1 MADDLK
7 YGYKGA
13 EPTQS
18 FGNNTG
24 VFDPND
30 INNLIANNK
39 WTTFG
44 QLELIQ
50 TQTFTTQL
58 NVDFISIDESI
69 YNVHFLT
76 FNGLELA
83 TNNNYMGARLS
94 NDGGSTFETANYQ
107 YAVQYYFTNG
117 SFGELKSTSTSSFER
132 FAWGDSGDVVNGY
145 CYFYNLGDN
154 SKYSFLT
161 HQCPTNIETSSGTGF
176 GYFGSQVYAVA
187 ETINAIRLFN
197 HNTGGNFQTQGT
209 ISLYGIR
216 YS

>member
-30 INNLIANNK
+30 INNLIADNK

-44 QLELIQ
+44 QLELIE
-50 TQTFTTQL
+50 TQTVS
-58 NVDFISIDESI
+58 NVSSIDFTNLGN
-69 YNVHFLT
+69 YNVHFFVINNHQVAVTNSRLGLR
-76 FNGLELA
+76 FYENGVLETGSVYQWAYQQQYSTGAEFRSNGNWSSIPIQIEQPIGFA
-83 TNNNYMGARLS
+83 T
-94 NDGGSTFETANYQ
+94 GGYT
-107 YAVQYYFTNG
+107 
-117 SFGELKSTSTSSFER
+117 
-132 FAWGDSGDVVNGY
+132 
-145 CYFYNLGDN
+145 YFYNLTDS

-161 HQCPTNIETSSGTGF
+161 NQHQRNSDAMIAEFGSGVMAQASTVTGF
-176 GYFGSQVYAVA
+176 QLAMYDSSNY
-187 ETINAIRLFN
+187 
-197 HNTGGNFQTQGT
+197 NFSMTA
-209 ISLYGIR
+209 SLYGIR

>member
-30 INNLIANNK
+30 INNLIADNK
-39 WTTFG
+39 WTSFG
-44 QLELIQ
+44 QLELIE
-50 TQTFTTQL
+50 TQNITTDSF
-58 NVDFISIDESI
+58 VDFTSIQEST

-76 FNGLELA
+76 FNNLKYTTDSRFLS
-83 TNNNYMGARLS
+83 LKFS
-94 NDGGSTFETANYQ
+94 NDSGSTFEGGTSYQ
-107 YAVQYYFTNG
+107 YAMQ
-117 SFGELKSTSTSSFER
+117 R
-132 FAWGDSGDVVNGY
+132 GDSGGTFGENKSTGTSIISYLAPPGNATNEKQNGY
-145 CYFYNLGDN
+145 IYLYNLGDS
-154 SKYSFLT
+154 SKYSFT
-161 HQCPTNIETSSGTGF
+161 TSHSFGFDTSTNAEFS
-176 GYFGSQVYAVA
+176 FGSGVYTVA
-187 ETINAIRLFN
+187 ETINAIRLQDSSASTI
-197 HNTGGNFQTQGT
+197 NTAD